1 MYFVLYNI
9 KHRYYYHETDYSA
22 LCVQDAT
29 QYSLSLIAEDVAE
42 TLNEANGK
50 GEVEWIVVPISDSYF
65 DSMV

>member
-50 GEVEWIVVPISDSYF
+50 GKVEWIVVPISDSYF

>member
-22 LCVQDAT
+22 LCVQDAA
-29 QYSLSLIAEDVAE
+29 QYPLSLIAEDVAE
-42 TLNEANGK
+42 TLNEANNRNT
-50 GEVEWIVVPISDSYF
+50 VEWIVVPISDSYF